1 MGWRIV
7 IGADDAGADYA
18 EVLRAVLERDDRVDE
33 VLRVDG
39 HDLDPYPQIAE
50 PAARLVASGA
60 ADRGLLVCGTGLGMA
75 ITANK
80 VQGIRAVT
88 AHDSYSV
95 ERSVLSNNAQVLTL
109 GARVIGIELAKKL
122 VTEWLDYQFDPSSPS
137 AAKVD
142 LISEIDK
149 ENAR

>member
-18 EVLRAVLERDDRVDE
+18 EVLRGLLERDDRVDE
-33 VLRVDG
+33 VISVDG

-50 PAARLVASGA
+50 PAARLVASGG

-137 AAKVD
+137 AAKVA
-142 LISEIDK
+142 LISEMDK

>member
-18 EVLRAVLERDDRVDE
+18 DVLRGVLERDDRVDE
-33 VLRVDG
+33 VISVDG

-137 AAKVD
+137 AAKVA